1 LDEKS
6 PKNAV
11 FTAKQEWQSSC
22 SNSARGEQK
31 MEAIV
36 LSATLVGSLGTAY
49 VIQRA
54 ILGLCLKAICITRRE
69 E

>member
-1 LDEKS
+1 MFFN
-6 PKNAV
+6 KNRNGKARAV
-11 FTAKQEWQSSC
+11 NLREVNGS
-22 SNSARGEQK
+22 

-54 ILGLCLKAICITRRE
+54 ILGLCLKAINITRRGE
-69 E
+69 

>member
-1 LDEKS
+1 
-6 PKNAV
+6 
-11 FTAKQEWQSSC
+11 
-22 SNSARGEQK
+22 

-54 ILGLCLKAICITRRE
+54 ILGLCLKAIDTTRRAN
-69 E
+69 

>member
-1 LDEKS
+1 
-6 PKNAV
+6 
-11 FTAKQEWQSSC
+11 
-22 SNSARGEQK
+22 

-54 ILGLCLKAICITRRE
+54 LLGICIKAINNRATSAIPSADFSVATDAS
-69 E
+69 